1 MSDKVLR
8 LPAVLAITG
17 LSKSTI
23 YVRIFEGTFPQSQI
37 LGPRTVGW
45 LESDI
50 NAWIK
55 QQIEIT
61 RRVRG
66 ERAA

>member
-17 LSKSTI
+17 LSKSTV